1 MVPAGA
7 MCATVRDFHG
17 RCLAHLDDVQRVV
30 ERPASKRVVG
40 VNIDIEASRL
50 DDQRA
55 ANALISLH
63 PYNDARHQRLLF
75 RRQVQMLDW
84 HADNGV

>member
-1 MVPAGA
+1 
-7 MCATVRDFHG
+7 
-17 RCLAHLDDVQRVV
+17 
-30 ERPASKRVVG
+30 
-40 VNIDIEASRL
+40 
-50 DDQRA
+50 
-55 ANALISLH
+55 LISLH